1 MNKVPSADS
10 NSTLV
15 AVRQSPRAN
24 QAAKSG
30 ILPTLPAPVAI
41 GIPPSSSRTH
51 QASTATIAPID
62 DGNYR
67 LKSNVST
74 NPFAQTPAFGAN
86 SLSSGAQHSTEAL
99 SSNPFATSS
108 HSGMK

>member
-1 MNKVPSADS
+1 MDS
-10 NSTLV
+10 NTTSV
-15 AVRQSPRAN
+15 AVRQRPRAN

-30 ILPTLPAPVAI
+30 ILPTPPAPVAV

-51 QASTATIAPID
+51 QTSTAAIAPID
-62 DGNYR
+62 DGNSR

-86 SLSSGAQHSTEAL
+86 SLSSGAQHSTEPL